1 MSDNTATKVDDP
13 NEITIKVENG
23 ATEKIYGPKVVS
35 EKTKNIPPAAQLPIK
50 GTRESSKGKRAISK
64 VKASLS
70 IFSRKRPQ
78 QLISVQNNTV
88 QLIAIPISSSTR

>member
-1 MSDNTATKVDDP
+1 MSDNTATKVDDQ

-23 ATEKIYGPKVVS
+23 ATEKIYGPKVAS

-50 GTRESSKGKRAISK
+50 GTTDCTIGKRSIQK
-64 VKASLS
+64 VKSLS
-70 IFSRKRPQ
+70 ILSRDRPQ
-78 QLISVQNNTV
+78 QLISVQNPHPG

>member
-50 GTRESSKGKRAISK
+50 GTTESSKGKRSIP
-64 VKASLS
+64 KAKRGLS
-70 IFSRKRPQ
+70 ILSRNRPQ
-78 QLISVQNNTV
+78 QLISVQNNSG